1 MDHDTEGALSNVDQA
16 NLSREGIKLV
26 GAIELLLHY
35 RAQVENILNN
45 RKHVSPQSRT
55 ILLEILSSMRVDEA
69 AAMEA
74 LMAAMEHGGGRQ

>member
-1 MDHDTEGALSNVDQA
+1 MDHDTEGVLANIDQA
-16 NLSREGIKLV
+16 RLSREGIKLV

-35 RAQVENILNN
+35 NAQVENILNN

-55 ILLEILSSMRVDEA
+55 ILLEILSSMRIDQD

-74 LMAAMEHGGGRQ
+74 LRAVMEDGGSKH

>member
-1 MDHDTEGALSNVDQA
+1 MDHDTEGVLANIDQA
-16 NLSREGIKLV
+16 RLSREGIKLV

-55 ILLEILSSMRVDEA
+55 ILLEILSSMRIDQD

-74 LMAAMEHGGGRQ
+74 LRAVMEDGGSKH

>member
-26 GAIELLLHY
+26 GAIELLLHH
-35 RAQVENILNN
+35 RAQVENILNS

-55 ILLEILSSMRVDEA
+55 ILLEILSSMCIDQD

-74 LMAAMEHGGGRQ
+74 LTSAMEDGGSRQ